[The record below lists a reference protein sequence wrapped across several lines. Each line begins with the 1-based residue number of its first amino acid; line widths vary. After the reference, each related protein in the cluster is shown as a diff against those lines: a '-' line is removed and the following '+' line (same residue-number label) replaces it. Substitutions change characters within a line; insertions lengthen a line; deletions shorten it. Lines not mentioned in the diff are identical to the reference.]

1 MTGRLRLALVA
12 ALATALTS
20 SALLPL
26 VDAGSWIAQG
36 LGAILLVALVG
47 EGARRIRVPRPI
59 VGLTQVAAL
68 VPYLLLVCVPDA
80 SGPIPTPSSVDAFV
94 ELMRTGGQDIREFST
109 PAPATPGIVAILLT
123 VMGGVAVIVDMI
135 AVTYAQAAPAGLPLL
150 ALYSVPAALSQSG
163 LGWAV
168 FLIAALAYVLL
179 LLAEGRERLL
189 RWGRP
194 LAPPIPPGYPPMRQY
209 RPPARGGGRIG
220 VAALAVAVAVPALI
234 PLSAN
239 RLLDKNDNGPQS
251 HRLTTINPVVKLSD
265 ELNRAENREL
275 MRYRT
280 TSASPGSIYL
290 RISSLDRFDGRSWQP
305 SERQL
310 TDVPKDFP
318 KPPGLDQGVRTTEV
332 ITRVESDRDYD
343 QGSLPM
349 PYPATQVQVKGSW
362 RYEPEGR
369 LLLADNKQGLRG
381 LGWTVTSL
389 DVEPTPAQLKAA
401 GPPPPA
407 LAPYVALNLP
417 SDMVNRIRQ
426 QAQRIGGNGTSYDRA
441 RNLEEWFA
449 RSNQFRYDTKVPPG
463 NGASALENFLEQK
476 VGYCEQFSSAM
487 AVMARTLGIPARIAV
502 GFIPGTQQ
510 ADMSYKVSS
519 HDAHAWPE
527 LYFSG
532 AGWIRFEPTPSR
544 GNSPSYAQQD
554 VAPVAPSATP
564 GSAGDLPTKQP
575 QTVPSAG
582 PSTATTSAPAAVGA
596 SSDGPRLSGRV
607 LLIGGAVL
615 LAVLLVVAPMLVRT
629 RVRRRRFAALT
640 RDVAADVDADD
651 RAGPVLGGWAEVL
664 DTARD
669 LGHPAPDAETPRQAA
684 ERLLAVLAV
693 DAPAAE
699 GAGDADD
706 TGRLAAGSAV
716 LAAREALPRIALA
729 TERLLYAATP
739 PVREPGLGEDV
750 RAVRRGLLARAG
762 RGRRLRASLLPPSLR
777 RRGGPSRAERR
788 YTLAERLR
796 PRLPRRR
803 RDGGPGGT
811 PKPADLG

>member
-12 ALATALTS
+12 GLATALTS
-20 SALLPL
+20 SSLLPL

-59 VGLTQVAAL
+59 VGLTQLAAL
-68 VPYLLLVCVPDA
+68 IPYLLLVCVPDA
-80 SGPIPTPSSVDAFV
+80 SGPIPTPSSINAFV
-94 ELMRTGGQDIREFST
+94 DLLRVGGRDIREFST
-109 PAPATPGIVAILLT
+109 PAPASAGIVAILLL
-123 VMGGVAVIVDMI
+123 VMGGVAVLVDLI

-194 LAPPIPPGYPPMRQY
+194 LAPPAPPGYPPVRQY

-220 VAALAVAVAVPALI
+220 LTALAVAVAVPALI

-239 RLLDKNDNGPQS
+239 RLLDKNDSGPQS

-265 ELNRAENREL
+265 ELNRADNREL

-280 TSASPGSIYL
+280 NALMPGSVYL
-290 RISSLDRFDGRSWQP
+290 RISSLDRFDGHTWQP
-305 SERQL
+305 SERPL

-318 KPPGLDQGVRTTEV
+318 KPPGLDPAVKTTEV
-332 ITRVESDRDYD
+332 VTRVEANDGFD
-343 QGSLPM
+343 QGSVPM
-349 PYPATQVQVKGSW
+349 PFPAAQVQVKGNW

-369 LLLADNKQGLRG
+369 LLLGDNKQTVRG

-389 DVEPTPAQLKAA
+389 DVQPTPAQLKAA

-407 LAPYVALNLP
+407 LSPYVSVAGLQP
-417 SDMVNRIRQ
+417 DAVNRIRQ
-426 QAQRIGGNGTSYDRA
+426 QALRIGGNGTAYDRA

-449 RSNQFRYDTKVPPG
+449 RSNQFRYDTKVPQG

-487 AVMARTLGIPARIAV
+487 AVMARTLGIPARVAV
-502 GFIPGTQQ
+502 GFIPGTLQT
-510 ADMSYKVSS
+510 DLTYKVSS

-527 LYFSG
+527 LYFAG

-544 GNSPSYAQQD
+544 GTSPAYAQQD
-554 VAPVAPSATP
+554 VAPVQPSASA
-564 GSAGDLPTKQP
+564 GSAGEAPTKQP
-575 QTVPSAG
+575 QTSSSAVPSAST
-582 PSTATTSAPAAVGA
+582 STAPTTAGGSA
-596 SSDGPRLSGRV
+596 SGPKLSGRV
-607 LLIGGAVL
+607 LLIGAAIVVV
-615 LAVLLVVAPMLVRT
+615 VLLVVAPMLVRV
-629 RVRRRRFAALT
+629 RIRRRRLVALT
-640 RDVAADVDADD
+640 RDTAADVDPQD

-684 ERLLAVLAV
+684 ERLLAVLAEQT
-693 DAPAAE
+693 APDGE
-699 GAGDADD
+699 PVEVGDAV
-706 TGRLAAGSAV
+706 R
-716 LAAREALPRIALA
+716 AAREALPRLALA

-739 PVREPGLGEDV
+739 PVREVGLGADV
-750 RAVRRGLLARAG
+750 RAVRKGLLAQAG
-762 RGRRLRASLLPPSLR
+762 RGRRLRARLLPPSLR
-777 RRGGPSRAERR
+777 RRGRPTPAERWYALTQR
-788 YTLAERLR
+788 I
-796 PRLPRRR
+796 RLPRRR
-803 RDGGPGGT
+803 PVRPEA
-811 PKPADLG
+811 KPIDLD

>member
-12 ALATALTS
+12 GLATALTS
-20 SALLPL
+20 SSLLPL
-26 VDAGSWIAQG
+26 VDAGGWIAQG

-59 VGLTQVAAL
+59 VGLCQLAAL

-80 SGPIPTPSSVDAFV
+80 SGPIPTPSSIDAFV
-94 ELMRTGGQDIREFST
+94 NLLRVGGQDIREFTT
-109 PAPATPGIVAILLT
+109 PAPASPGIVAILLL
-123 VMGGVAVIVDMI
+123 VMGGMAVLVDMI

-150 ALYSVPAALSQSG
+150 ALYSVPAALSRSG
-163 LGWAV
+163 LGWAI

-194 LAPPIPPGYPPMRQY
+194 LTPPVPAGYPPLRQY

-220 VAALAVAVAVPALI
+220 LTALAVAVAVPALI

-239 RLLDKNDNGPQS
+239 RLIDKNDNGPKS

-265 ELNRAENREL
+265 ELNRAENVEL

-280 TSASPGSIYL
+280 NAATPGSIYL
-290 RISSLDRFDGRSWQP
+290 RISSLDRFDGRTWQP

-310 TDVPKDFP
+310 TDVPREFP
-318 KPPGLDQGVRTTEV
+318 KPAGLDAAVRTTEV
-332 ITRVESDRDYD
+332 TTRIEANNNYR

-349 PYPATQVQVKGSW
+349 PYPASQVQVKGNW
-362 RYEPEGR
+362 RFEPEGR
-369 LLLADNKQGLRG
+369 LLLGDNKQDTRS

-401 GPPPPA
+401 APPPPS
-407 LAPYVALNLP
+407 LAPYVSLP
-417 SDMVNRIRQ
+417 LPTDMVNRIRQ
-426 QAQRIGGNGTSYDRA
+426 QALRIGGNGTSYDRA

-449 RSNQFRYDTKVPPG
+449 RSNQFRYDTKVPQG

-487 AVMARTLGIPARIAV
+487 AVMARTLGIPARVAV
-502 GFIPGTQQ
+502 GFIPGTLQT
-510 ADMSYKVSS
+510 DLTYKVSS

-554 VAPVAPSATP
+554 IAPVVPSASP
-564 GSAGDLPTKQP
+564 GSAGELPTKQP
-575 QTVPSAG
+575 QTAPSAA
-582 PSTATTSAPAAVGA
+582 PSVSASTAPVTAGG
-596 SSDGPRLSGRV
+596 SSDEPWLSGRV
-607 LLIGGAVL
+607 LLIGSGIALFVL
-615 LAVLLVVAPMLVRT
+615 LAAAPMLTRG
-629 RVRRRRFAALT
+629 RVRARRLAALT
-640 RDVAADVDADD
+640 RNVAADGADEPGD
-651 RAGPVLGGWAEVL
+651 RAGPVLGGWTEVL

-669 LGHPAPDAETPRQAA
+669 LGHPAPDAETPRQAT
-684 ERLLAVLAV
+684 ERLLRVLSER
-693 DAPAAE
+693 PGAAD
-699 GAGDADD
+699 GDAAHPES
-706 TGRLAAGSAV
+706 AAL

-729 TERLLYAATP
+729 TERLLYAQTP
-739 PVREPGLGEDV
+739 PTREPGLGEDV
-750 RAVRRGLLARAG
+750 RAVRKGLLAQAG
-762 RGRRLRASLLPPSLR
+762 RGRRLRATLLPSSLR
-777 RRGGPSRAERR
+777 RRGRPSPAERR
-788 YTLAERLR
+788 YAFVERFR
-796 PRLPRRR
+796 PRRR
-803 RDGGPGGT
+803 RSDGPGPT
-811 PKPADLG
+811 AKPVDIG

>member
-12 ALATALTS
+12 GLATALTS
-20 SALLPL
+20 SSLLPL
-26 VDAGSWIAQG
+26 VDAGGWIAQG

-59 VGLTQVAAL
+59 VGLTQLAAL

-80 SGPIPTPSSVDAFV
+80 SGPIPTPSSIDAFV
-94 ELMRTGGQDIREFST
+94 QLLRVGGQDIREFTT
-109 PAPATPGIVAILLT
+109 PAPASPGIIAILLL
-123 VMGGVAVIVDMI
+123 VMGGMAVLVDLI

-150 ALYSVPAALSQSG
+150 ALYSVPAALSRSG
-163 LGWAV
+163 LGWAI

-194 LAPPIPPGYPPMRQY
+194 LTPPTPPGYPPPRQY

-220 VAALAVAVAVPALI
+220 LTALAVAVAVPALI

-239 RLLDKNDNGPQS
+239 RLIDKTDNGPQS

-265 ELNRAENREL
+265 ELNRADNVEL

-280 TSASPGSIYL
+280 NAATPGSIYL
-290 RISSLDRFDGRSWQP
+290 RISSLDRFDGRTWQP

-318 KPPGLDQGVRTTEV
+318 KPAGLDPAVRTAEV
-332 ITRVESDRDYD
+332 TTRIEANDGYR

-349 PYPATQVQVKGSW
+349 PYPASQVQVKGSW
-362 RYEPEGR
+362 RFEPEGR
-369 LLLADNKQGLRG
+369 LLLGDNKQDTRG

-401 GPPPPA
+401 GPPPPS
-407 LAPYVALNLP
+407 LAPYVSLP
-417 SDMVNRIRQ
+417 LPADMVNRIRQ
-426 QAQRIGGNGTSYDRA
+426 QALKIGGNGTSYDRA

-449 RSNQFRYDTKVPPG
+449 RSNQFRYDTKVPQG

-487 AVMARTLGIPARIAV
+487 AVMARTLGIPARVAV
-502 GFIPGTQQ
+502 GFIPGTLQT
-510 ADMSYKVSS
+510 DLTYKVSS

-527 LYFSG
+527 LYFAG

-554 VAPVAPSATP
+554 VAPVAPSAPP
-564 GSAGDLPTKQP
+564 GSAGELPTKQP
-575 QTVPSAG
+575 QSSQSATPSASA
-582 PSTATTSAPAAVGA
+582 STAPVTAGG
-596 SSDGPRLSGRV
+596 SSDGPWFSGRA
-607 LLIGGAVL
+607 LLIGSAILLFVL
-615 LAVLLVVAPMLVRT
+615 LAAAPMLARG
-629 RVRRRRFAALT
+629 RVRGRRLAALT
-640 RDVAADVDADD
+640 RNVAADGADTEPGD

-669 LGHPAPDAETPRQAA
+669 LGHPAPDGETPRQAA
-684 ERLLAVLAV
+684 QRLLLVLAERS
-693 DAPAAE
+693 AA
-699 GAGDADD
+699 ADD
-706 TGRLAAGSAV
+706 AANPESAAL
-716 LAAREALPRIALA
+716 LAAREALPRVALA
-729 TERLLYAATP
+729 TERLLYAQTP
-739 PVREPGLGEDV
+739 PTREAGLGEDV
-750 RAVRRGLLARAG
+750 RAIRKGLLARAG
-762 RGRRLRASLLPPSLR
+762 RGARLRATLLPSSLR
-777 RRGGPSRAERR
+777 RRGRPSLAERR
-788 YTLAERLR
+788 YTFVERFR
-796 PRLPRRR
+796 PRRR
-803 RDGGPGGT
+803 RGDGPGPT
-811 PKPADLG
+811 VKPADVG